1 MSALGSKLR
10 LCEGGLVRFKCPGC
24 DDTHGVYVEP
34 AKDGTPR
41 PVWGFNG
48 DGDKPTF
55 KPSVLCQ
62 FFKYKFNLGS
72 PEFKED
78 LRRAQEAKTKLSGRD
93 MVCHSF
99 VTDGYIQ
106 FLSDC
111 THELAGK
118 TVPLPDFEGDD
129 Q

>member
-1 MSALGSKLR
+1 MSALGTKLR
-10 LCEGGLVRFKCPGC
+10 RCEDGLVRFKCPGC

-34 AKDGTPR
+34 AGDGRAR

-55 KPSVLCQ
+55 TPSVLCQ
-62 FFKYKFNLGS
+62 FFKYAFKPGT
-72 PEFKED
+72 PEFRED
-78 LRRAQEAKTKLSGRD
+78 VQRARETQTRLQGRD

-99 VTDGYIQ
+99 VRDGMIQ
-106 FLSDC
+106 FLPDS

-118 TVPLPDFEGDD
+118 TVPLPDFD
-129 Q
+129 